1 MANNISNYVYEN
13 IVSNADYLE
22 STGIDLNTEL
32 TSLIVNDVG
41 DNPAPRFIHGIEDWC
56 KSYLMERYSFDGT
69 LESGNQTNRFKK
81 GVIYQ
86 IQYVLRNGNISN
98 DSGFISS
105 TGMIVDPRMLE
116 KIGMA
121 PNALREFR
129 LGGMANLVRY

>member
-13 IVSNADYLE
+13 IVTNADYLE
-22 STGIDLNTEL
+22 STGIDLNAEL

-41 DNPAPRFIHGIEDWC
+41 DEPADRFIHGIEEWC
-56 KSYLMERYSFDGT
+56 KSYLEERYTFNGT
-69 LESGNQTNRFKK
+69 IEDGNQKNRFKK

-98 DSGFISS
+98 DSGFNNSLGTI
-105 TGMIVDPRMLE
+105 TDPRLLE

-129 LGGMANLVRY
+129 LGGMANIARY